1 MLHSVNASYRNT
13 GDRSVFGR
21 LKRIMLI
28 NEEGNRHDVA
38 VTNLAQQ
45 QRTMTSVTTTVTT
58 IKKTA
63 PATEAMMS
71 TETDNDIHRRECYT
85 DTRRTLAL

>member
-1 MLHSVNASYRNT
+1 
-13 GDRSVFGR
+13 
-21 LKRIMLI
+21 MLI
-28 NEEGNRHDVA
+28 NEEGNKHDVA

-71 TETDNDIHRRECYT
+71 TETDDIHRRECCT
-85 DTRRTLAL
+85 NTRRTLAL